1 LTNPSKNS
9 FFIFAAFVI
18 GALTNYI
25 FNVSMGWL
33 LTPEQYGML
42 GVSVSFFI
50 IFSLF
55 VTSAFPLTVTKFISG
70 EFEETLK
77 NRVLKSALTGNT
89 TIAVVLSLLFYLGYA
104 TGLIYLGADYHLLV
118 ISVILATVISSAMV
132 IYMSLL
138 QGTFRFGL
146 FGSIGVV
153 TTFVKLISAVILVS
167 LGWGA
172 LGAVLSFP
180 ISVFIG
186 LILAVVLTRDF
197 NFWKVKGW
205 AGSNV
210 YFFAL
215 PMFFG
220 TLGTTLLMNI
230 DILGVKFLTE
240 GALSDALSGYY
251 RAALILAQLPIFFTG
266 AMMSVMFPY
275 ISKHAENEM
284 YPSKSIKYAALF
296 ILPVSLVI
304 ATVPDAFISIM
315 FPSEYLAGARAL
327 SIVAIGMGCL
337 VLVMVLTFIF
347 QARHKPKIPAM
358 VLSIAVLFEIILLLT
373 LVPLYG
379 IEGAATS
386 TALACAFGLVV
397 LALQYARTYRSTW
410 DSMAI
415 IKTLLSF
422 GVLLILI
429 YLLPHAGIFPFM
441 ADLVV
446 SVTAYVIILAIF
458 NLLTEEDV
466 SILVS
471 GLPANRLLTPVSRVL
486 SGFIKALNR

>member
-1 LTNPSKNS
+1 MTNPSKNS